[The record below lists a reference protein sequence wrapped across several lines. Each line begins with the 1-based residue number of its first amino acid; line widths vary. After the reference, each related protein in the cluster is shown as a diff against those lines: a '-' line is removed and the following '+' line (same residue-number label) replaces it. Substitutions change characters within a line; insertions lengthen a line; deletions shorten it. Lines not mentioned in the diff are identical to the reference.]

1 MAKRWTRRWQPCV
14 EQCERRTLLST
25 VIDLMAANSLAAAR
39 HERNAIASAA
49 VGGSGGFVLSPT
61 SIAVPENQ
69 GPPPP
74 GTNLAITPTGTL
86 TRRQL
91 AIERFTATFSGPFT
105 IGPGRTS
112 TEALTTLVRGR
123 GSARTMN
130 HADIQLLIVT
140 PKDPTMQI
148 GATSTIFDRN
158 LNSNTVLALDLSAPQ
173 QNVDRAGRPNQF
185 RSLVL
190 DVNASAGLYDQ
201 GFAQGVLSIHYFPNG
216 RHTPG
221 VISQGTAVVTIHAQ
235 IYSTR
240 TNFILRN
247 SELNP

>member
-1 MAKRWTRRWQPCV
+1 MGQRWSRNRRPCV
-14 EQCERRTLLST
+14 EQCERRALLST
-25 VIDLMAANSLAAAR
+25 VTDILAANSLAATA
-39 HERNAIASAA
+39 HSKAGN
-49 VGGSGGFVLSPT
+49 GGFVLSPI
-61 SIAVPENQ
+61 SIAVPNNQ

-91 AIERFTATFSGPFT
+91 AIERFSAEFSGPYT

-112 TEALTTLVRGR
+112 TEALTTLIRGR
-123 GSARTMN
+123 GSNTTMA
-130 HADIQLLIVT
+130 HADIQLLIIT
-140 PKDPTMQI
+140 PKDPTMQL

-158 LNSNTVLALDLSAPQ
+158 LNSNTVLALDLSAPP
-173 QNVDRAGRPNQF
+173 QNVDRAGRPNRF
-185 RSLVL
+185 PSLVL

-247 SELNP
+247 SDLNP

>member
-1 MAKRWTRRWQPCV
+1 MAQRWSHSRRPCV

-25 VIDLMAANSLAAAR
+25 VIDLMAANSLADAR
-39 HERNAIASAA
+39 QERSASASAA

-61 SIAVPENQ
+61 SIAVPDNQ

-86 TRRQL
+86 TPRQL
-91 AIERFTATFSGPFT
+91 KLERFSAVFSGPYT

-112 TEALTTLVRGR
+112 TEALTTFIRGR
-123 GSARTMN
+123 GSASTMN
-130 HADIQLLIVT
+130 HADIQLLIIT
-140 PKDPTMQI
+140 PKDPGMQL
-148 GATSTIFDRN
+148 GAVSTIFDRN
-158 LNSNTVLALDLSAPQ
+158 LNSNTVLSFDLGGPPT
-173 QNVDRAGRPNQF
+173 NVDRAGRPNLF
-185 RSLVL
+185 PSLVL
-190 DVNASAGLYDQ
+190 DVNASAGLYDEA
-201 GFAQGVLSIHYFPNG
+201 FAQGVLSIHYFPSG